1 MATTTKGLAGKVL
14 RINDDLS
21 RVRVFERSG
30 YFYARY
36 ALPGVRPD
44 PKVSL
49 TLEWSEENIKDVRR
63 LAEELDEQLTT
74 NSFDAKQWVRQAI
87 KDKLSYG
94 TAANGLPVL
103 RMSAFRGFIQE
114 AFEIKAKRG
123 DYKNSDETF
132 EKKWKPLLNAL
143 GNYSTAVDNE
153 WLILFLNAQTKS
165 QKQTYGSVISQTIQV
180 QALQRFG
187 LDELQIQKVGRGY
200 GKKDKEEMTIPSDE
214 ELLTYIDGITT
225 RHWHWMAGMMFV
237 YGLRDREVADCHFGT
252 HPGDDDPLALDV
264 RQSKTGRRIAY
275 PLRGTEQWIKKLD
288 LLNIKRPVNQKG
300 QEYGYTK
307 ALVSA
312 ASQAMTSSKKDGRGY
327 HRKPKL
333 PFPLYTFRHAYALRG
348 DDLGYNI
355 VDMASSMGHS
365 VRVHEDTYKAHLDLK
380 NQRKR
385 GERMR
390 RMLHQ

>member
-1 MATTTKGLAGKVL
+1 MAKTSVSFAGKVL

-21 RVRVFERSG
+21 NVHIFERNG

-36 ALPGVRPD
+36 QLPGVKRD
-44 PKVSL
+44 PQVSL
-49 TLEWSEENIKDVRR
+49 TLKWSEESIKDVRR
-63 LAEELDEQLTT
+63 LAEELDEQLLTH
-74 NSFDAKQWVRQAI
+74 SFDAKQWVRESI

-94 TAANGLPVL
+94 TTASGLPVL
-103 RMSAFRGFIQE
+103 RMPAFRGFIEE
-114 AFEIKAKRG
+114 AFAIKAKRG
-123 DYKNSDETF
+123 DYKNPQETL

-143 GNYSTAVDNE
+143 EKYGTAVDNE
-153 WLILFLNAQTKS
+153 WLVLFLNGQTKS
-165 QKQTYGSVISQTIQV
+165 QKQTFASVISQTIQV

-187 LDELQIQKVGRGY
+187 LDELQIQKAGRGY
-200 GKKDKEEMTIPSDE
+200 GKKDKEEMTIPTDE

-225 RHWHWMAGMMFV
+225 PHWHWMAGMMFV

-264 RQSKTGRRIAY
+264 RKSKTGRRIAY

-288 LLNIKRPVNQKG
+288 LLNIKRPKNQKG

-307 ALVSA
+307 ELVSA

-355 VDMASSMGHS
+355 VDMAASMGHS
-365 VRVHEDTYKAHLDLK
+365 VRVHEETYKAHLDLK

-390 RMLHQ
+390 QMLDQ